1 MITENKSLSTKSSGF
16 SLLVDS
22 VRFHIQLEQIALTQ
36 YGDVTL
42 AINDLQ
48 IVRNN

>member
-1 MITENKSLSTKSSGF
+1 MITENKSLLIKCSSF
-16 SLLVDS
+16 SLLVES

-42 AINDLQ
+42 AINNLQ
-48 IVRNN
+48 IVRNH